1 MSLFSK
7 IKNAL
12 FKTSNKI
19 SVGISSIFSTKK
31 LDENTIEELE
41 ELLLSSDMSFE
52 TTSKIISEFKK
63 KKFDNDVAILD
74 VQKALSD
81 TLEHMIL
88 ENQTEFMLDLNRLNI
103 FLLCGVN
110 GNGKTT
116 TIAKLAAFFKA
127 QEKRVVIAACDTFRA
142 AAVDQLYAWS
152 TRLNVPIVIGAE
164 NSDPASVVYK
174 AVEDCLKNKADV
186 LLVDTA
192 GRLHNKP
199 NLMNELSKMNRV
211 VEKAAG
217 YFAQNIWLV
226 LDSTTGQ
233 NALNQV
239 EEFKKFANING
250 LIVTKLD
257 GTAKGGMIVTLSEK
271 FKLPIYFLGVGES
284 VKDLQIFDA
293 KAFADALVG
302 L

>member
-284 VKDLQIFDA
+284 VEDLQIFDA